1 MMSNDRTVITPAE
14 RIRELSAINND
25 VSSLLSAAGQA
36 VQALT
41 GKLSMSDDLETA
53 AVSADEGEVESDP
66 LRRAFKS
73 NTRSFFIT
81 LQSICA
87 RLNRQAY
94 ALEEAGIIAADVP
107 ILTLADAAKPS
118 AGRNATATDV
128 DKIKNGGLGNFD
140 VGWLNSRGNKVGAEK
155 EAEIMKDLKALLE
168 KLVADDSDRA
178 GYEDQAMDLGS

>member
-1 MMSNDRTVITPAE
+1 MSDNKSVITPAE

-25 VSSLLSAAGQA
+25 VSSLLRAAGLA

-41 GKLSMSDDLETA
+41 GKLPSDEDAVDTTA
-53 AVSADEGEVESDP
+53 DSADEGEEESDP
-66 LRRAFKS
+66 LRRVFKS
-73 NTRSFFIT
+73 NATSFFIT

-107 ILTLADAAKPS
+107 ILTLADATKAAS
-118 AGRNATATDV
+118 GRNATTTDG

-155 EAEIMKDLKALLE
+155 EAEIMKELKTLLE
-168 KLVADDSDRA
+168 KLVAD
-178 GYEDQAMDLGS
+178 GTDQASSEDVSMDEGS